1 MRNLDF
7 CHKFFSSSRHL
18 GGPSLSSGREN
29 VMCLCLFLSWRCL
42 FSAFGPCG
50 LAQTL
55 RGSALLFSLFCP
67 SSFEIR
73 RSPRTSIH
81 HSTSVLCVW
90 TASTCLRPNALVRAP
105 VRASRIVAL
114 GGTTR
119 ISAEIARGRVLLRV
133 PKHCPCSHP
142 TCGCTGGR
150 VYG

>member
-29 VMCLCLFLSWRCL
+29 VTCLCLFLCWRCL
-42 FSAFGPCG
+42 FSAFGPCD

-55 RGSALLFSLFCP
+55 RSSALLFSLPCP

-90 TASTCLRPNALVRAP
+90 TASTCLRPSVLVRAP
-105 VRASRIVAL
+105 VRASRIVAAFHDAWNDIPL
-114 GGTTR
+114 DLYVDYVHSMPHR
-119 ISAEIARGRVLLRV
+119 IAAIIKANGDAT
-133 PKHCPCSHP
+133 K
-142 TCGCTGGR
+142 
-150 VYG
+150 Y